1 MDSPKG
7 KEEKTGKTWKG
18 KMVKKFKRYGSSS
31 NAPVEMLT
39 GNFAVPLDQCVPSTV
54 SEVGLKKSITYL
66 CLHVISVQLREQSLF
81 TVGGDA
87 NPNIASTFLIPPHL
101 QLRTTYL
108 PSPLES
114 HPLKLCL
121 PLVVSQFIYTYFKV

>member
-54 SEVGLKKSITYL
+54 SEVGLKKNITYL
-66 CLHVISVQLREQSLF
+66 CLHVISVQLTEQLLF
-81 TVGGDA
+81 TGGGQSKSE
-87 NPNIASTFLIPPHL
+87 NCVHSKFLIPPSTIAH
-101 QLRTTYL
+101 YIFA
-108 PSPLES
+108 PPLYTEIL
-114 HPLKLCL
+114 H
-121 PLVVSQFIYTYFKV
+121 PLVVSQFMHIYFKV